1 LNYEGTFVHVHG
13 GTAETLQIFH
23 RNDGGRVAERL
34 VSLDGVGREIIRRED
49 EVQCILPDSKVVLL
63 QQRKDLNPLAS
74 ALPRYTEDLE
84 ASYEFKLHGTARVA
98 QRPAQV
104 LGIKPRDEFRYGYAL
119 WLDQYTAI
127 PLKSLRVGA
136 NGQ

>member
-1 LNYEGTFVHVHG
+1 TFVACHAYAQQDAKTWLERMSRAVEELNYEGTFVHVHG

-104 LGIKPRDEFRYGYAL
+104 LGIKP
-119 WLDQYTAI
+119 
-127 PLKSLRVGA
+127 
-136 NGQ
+136 